1 MKTSR
6 TKIQSLNSLKKK
18 IHAAA
23 RRGKRIVFT
32 NGCFDLLHAGHVHYL
47 EHAKRLGDV
56 LVVALNSDASVRR
69 LKGPERPLNR
79 LEDRAKVIA
88 ALESVDFVTA
98 FEEDTPLRAILALEP
113 HLIVKGGD
121 WKVAQ
126 IVGSKEAKAW
136 GGRAKSLPFVSG
148 KSTTALIRRARSK
161 S

>member
-6 TKIQSLNSLKKK
+6 SKILNLKALVKV
-18 IHAAA
+18 IRSRAL
-23 RRGKRIVFT
+23 RGKKIVFT

-56 LVVALNSDASVRR
+56 LIVALNSDASVRR

-98 FEEDTPLRAILALEP
+98 FEEDTPLRAILAIEP
-113 HLIVKGGD
+113 DLIVKGGD

-126 IVGSKEAKAW
+126 IVGSSEARAW
-136 GGRAKSLPFVSG
+136 GGRAKSLPFVAG
-148 KSTTALIRRARSK
+148 KSTTALIRRARS
-161 S
+161 